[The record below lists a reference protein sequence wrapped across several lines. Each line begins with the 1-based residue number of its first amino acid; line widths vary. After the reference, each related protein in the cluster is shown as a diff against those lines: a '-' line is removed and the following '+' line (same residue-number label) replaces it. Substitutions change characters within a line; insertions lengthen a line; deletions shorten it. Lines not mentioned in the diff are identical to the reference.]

1 MSGMKIISKINTE
14 NGMEIKIQLNGR
26 VIEKTFSYQELDA
39 FVRKERKAELTNRMR
54 SDSTNSEVEPSAKRQ
69 RR

>member
-1 MSGMKIISKINTE
+1 MNDMKIISKINTE
-14 NGMEIKIQLNGR
+14 NGMEIKIQLNGK

-39 FVRKERKAELTNRMR
+39 FVRKERKAEMNRMR
-54 SDSTNSEVEPSAKRQ
+54 SDSTNSEVEPSVKRQ